1 MTSLL
6 LPLSQVFNLIRPLPL
21 LEDLNLAGTVDC
33 RSIDLI
39 RVYGTLELL
48 LYLEMKNTARR
59 LLDPPNGLHFRKLDL
74 AWRDEEDIRWV
85 VMLVAAC
92 SDTFER
98 LEVTDNPEGEA
109 YSTSLLD
116 Q

>member
-1 MTSLL
+1 MIS
-6 LPLSQVFNLIRPLPL
+6 R
-21 LEDLNLAGTVDC
+21 VDR

-48 LYLEMKNTARR
+48 LYLEMANIAYR
-59 LLDPPNGLHFRKLDL
+59 LLDLPNGHHFRKLDL

-85 VMLVAAC
+85 VGLVATC

-109 YSTSLLD
+109 YSTSPLD

>member
-1 MTSLL
+1 MIS
-6 LPLSQVFNLIRPLPL
+6 R
-21 LEDLNLAGTVDC
+21 VDR

-39 RVYGTLELL
+39 RVYGTPELP
-48 LYLEMKNTARR
+48 LYLGMTNTARR
-59 LLDPPNGLHFRKLDL
+59 LLDPPNDLHFRKLDL
-74 AWRDEEDIRWV
+74 AWCEEDIRWV
-85 VMLVAAC
+85 VRLVAAC

-98 LEVTDNPEGEA
+98 LDVTDSPEGEA